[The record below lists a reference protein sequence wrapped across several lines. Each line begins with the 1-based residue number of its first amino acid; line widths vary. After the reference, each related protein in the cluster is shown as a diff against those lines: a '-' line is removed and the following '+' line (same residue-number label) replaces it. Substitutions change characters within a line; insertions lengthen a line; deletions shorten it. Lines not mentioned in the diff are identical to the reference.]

1 VNGFI
6 LCPDWPAHAR
16 VRAAQTL
23 RFGGVSRGAFASLNV
38 GTHVGDDPDAVA
50 ENRARVRHTLDLP
63 SEPLWL
69 TQMHGIDVADAHAR
83 PDTCTDADSDRSPA
97 ADAIVTRLAGK
108 VCVIQTADCL
118 PVLLAHQDGTC
129 VAAAHAG
136 WRGLCAGV
144 LEATVQALGEPAERL
159 IAWLGPAIG
168 PDAFEVGD
176 EVRAAFLAHD
186 TRAASAFVSNARGRW
201 QADLYLLA
209 RQRLLAM
216 GLEQIHGGGLCTAAD
231 SGRFFSHRRDGASGR
246 MATLIWLDP

>member
-1 VNGFI
+1 VNDFI
-6 LCPDWPAHAR
+6 LRPDWPAHAR

-38 GTHVGDDPDAVA
+38 ASHVGDDPDAVA
-50 ENRARVRHTLDLP
+50 ENRARLRHTLGLP

-69 TQMHGIDVADAHAR
+69 TQMHGTDVADT
-83 PDTCTDADSDRSPA
+83 DTDSDASRT
-97 ADAIVTRLAGK
+97 ADAVVMRRAGK

-118 PVLLAHQDGTC
+118 PVLVAHQDGTC

-136 WRGLCAGV
+136 WRGLSAGV
-144 LEATVQALGEPAERL
+144 LEATVHALGEPTDRL

-168 PDAFEVGD
+168 PDTFEVGD

-186 TRAASAFVSNARGRW
+186 TRAASAFVGNARGRW

-216 GLEQIHGGGLCTAAD
+216 GLAEIYGGGLCTAAD
-231 SGRFFSHRRDGASGR
+231 SRRFFSHRRDGASGR
-246 MATLIWLDP
+246 MATLIWLDS